1 MYGMVYQHKHRGLW
15 ERGVIRTYDHLIV
28 TSKRPESDDG
38 KEAHE
43 RLQVGG
49 QEHITVSCRV
59 LTRFTFISA
68 TSFGVGDTI
77 D

>member
-28 TSKRPESDDG
+28 MSKRPDSDDG

-43 RLQVGG
+43 HLLGG
-49 QEHITVSCRV
+49 QDHITVSCCV
-59 LTRFTFISA
+59 LTRFTPIPA